1 MRVKLNRVVPLL
13 VVCILW
19 WGVGYA
25 WSAPIHYK
33 QTMTKILD
41 ETQFQ
46 TWPPEYE
53 TYTRYFNMLT
63 NSPDGSRIAFT
74 VGTTVLSTTYVHA
87 YVANSD
93 GDELIDLTGY
103 FPPEVSPLWTATYYK
118 LDDTGSRLFFRAPNV
133 GNDINI
139 YYFDLALAT
148 PVCSLA
154 VLPKSGETYAIR
166 GYDARKPFSLTTIGG
181 QITLFFKH
189 VGDLDPVLLRY
200 NQGIYSAP
208 LEGSATKVMDINQV
222 PGDENMNLLGFL
234 GSAANANRILFS
246 WKDVF
251 ITPGVA
257 MWQTDGPVRVP
268 DEMHD
273 SVWGQSA
280 LYTHI
285 ISADGGKALYRYTD
299 LWSHYLSQVDL
310 TSGIKTPLA
319 QTDSIYSFSFT
330 TMAPSGNYAFF
341 SSPGNNRTRVNL
353 ATGDQRDT
361 LSSLF
366 AESGGSGDYLI
377 SDITADDRYYFI
389 GSKLDIGRIHRI
401 DMAPTNFSQAPN
413 IAAINFTSN
422 KLLNDG
428 TTRTTVTATVSDAQ
442 GPATISWVRLKSMV
456 DGLETPEWM
465 LGGEPL
471 AYDWN
476 LYDDGTHGDRVAG
489 DGIYTNDTIRTKPT
503 CNFYERFTLPKD
515 VGVRIVA
522 RDENSNYVMADTSLT
537 VVNGIPAPWVPL
549 LLLD

>member
-1 MRVKLNRVVPLL
+1 
-13 VVCILW
+13 
-19 WGVGYA
+19 VGYA

-46 TWPPEYE
+46 GWPPDYE

-63 NSPDGSRIAFT
+63 NSPDGSRIAFW
-74 VGTTVLSTTYVHA
+74 VDCPVPGAAERRTYVG
-87 YVANSD
+87 NSD
-93 GDELIDLTGY
+93 GSGIIDLTDN
-103 FPPEVSPLWTATYYK
+103 FPPEVFPVWTATYYK

-139 YYFDLALAT
+139 YYFDLASR
-148 PVCSLA
+148 VCSLA
-154 VLPKSGETYAIR
+154 VLPKAGETHAIH
-166 GYDARKPFSLTTIGG
+166 GYDGRKPFSLTTIGD

-189 VGDLDPVLLRY
+189 VGDWDPVLERY
-200 NQGIYSAP
+200 NQGIYSA
-208 LEGSATKVMDINQV
+208 LLGGSATKVMDINQV
-222 PGDENMNLLGFL
+222 PGDENMNLLGYL
-234 GSAANANRILFS
+234 GSAANAHRVLFA
-246 WKDVF
+246 WKDVYNL
-251 ITPGVA
+251 PGVA
-257 MWQTDGPVRVP
+257 MWQTAGPTRVP

-273 SVWGQSA
+273 SVWDSDR
-280 LYTHI
+280 YTHI
-285 ISADGGKALYRYTD
+285 VSADGSKALYFYTD

-310 TSGIKTPLA
+310 ASGIKTPIA
-319 QTDSIYSFSFT
+319 QTDSIHSFFLP

-341 SSPGNNRTRVNL
+341 SSPNNNRTRANL

-361 LSSLF
+361 LSYLF
-366 AESGGSGDYLI
+366 TESAGSGAYLI

-389 GSKLDIGRIHRI
+389 GSKWDIGRIHRV
-401 DMAPTNFSQAPN
+401 DMAPTDFSQAPN

-422 KLLNDG
+422 KLPNDG

-442 GPATISWVRLKSMV
+442 GPATISWVRLKSLV

-465 LGGEPL
+465 TGYEPL
-471 AYDWN
+471 AYDNWN

-489 DGIYTNDTIRTKPT
+489 DGIYTNDTIRTNPT

-522 RDENSNYVMADTSLT
+522 RDENNNYVMADTSLT
-537 VVNGIPAPWVPL
+537 VFNSIAPPSVPL